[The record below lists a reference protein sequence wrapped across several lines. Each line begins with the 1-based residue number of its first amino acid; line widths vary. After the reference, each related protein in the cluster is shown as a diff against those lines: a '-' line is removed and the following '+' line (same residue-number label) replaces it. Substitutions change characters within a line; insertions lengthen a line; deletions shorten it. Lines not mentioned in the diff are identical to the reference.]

1 VTTDDVAAALV
12 ASQRAGGD
20 ARLVPRYQAILWG
33 MEGRSVAEI
42 VALLRVSRA
51 TVERWGRRFNQAGLA
66 GLRPGRSPGRPRRL
80 TEAQRQALGAALR
93 QPAHEVAGDG
103 VPSARWWGRRIQD
116 YVARTTG
123 WRPGKSVVYEWL
135 HDDYEYSRQ
144 RPRRQLTRADP
155 AAQVAF
161 MADLVGEKGGAGR
174 GDGTSTAPGLR

>member
-1 VTTDDVAAALV
+1 MRRIVPAYRGVTTDDVAAALV

-42 VALLRVSRA
+42 VALQRVSRA

-116 YVARTTG
+116 DVARTTG
-123 WRPGKSVVYEWL
+123 WRPGKSVVYEWW
-135 HDDYEYSRQ
+135 HD
-144 RPRRQLTRADP
+144 A
-155 AAQVAF
+155 
-161 MADLVGEKGGAGR
+161 
-174 GDGTSTAPGLR
+174 